1 MVNLKTEELLLHK
14 MDIAADSKVEP
25 KLLYKTAF
33 GKLQLRTTVRLAL
46 TRSSRSSKRSAAADN
61 SQKWKF
67 PKNSEKLLDVV
78 VAPAWLLSA
87 IQTLHF
93 KNHAAF
99 FDMIWRLQSSSHQ
112 DLTTPQI
119 ARSFSLLVG
128 SPPTLLIGMMSL
140 AGLCDCSPPRSI

>member
-1 MVNLKTEELLLHK
+1 MHK
-14 MDIAADSKVEP
+14 RDIAAFRKVEP
-25 KLLYKTAF
+25 KLWYKTAF
-33 GKLQLRTTVRLAL
+33 GKLQWRTTVRLAL

-99 FDMIWRLQSSSHQ
+99 FDVIGKLPSSSHQ
-112 DLTTPQI
+112 ALTTQQI
-119 ARSFSLLVG
+119 VRFSCLLV
-128 SPPTLLIGMMSL
+128 
-140 AGLCDCSPPRSI
+140 